1 MLQGTMPK
9 PKIKDLQEA
18 NASLRRLM
26 QHPTSIQIRPIP
38 LDRLRLAVFADSSL
52 GNAGGGTSQETHM
65 VCAVDKSFHENKE
78 ADCSILCY
86 GSHRQTRA
94 GSATLMVEANALSS
108 SLAEAEWVASWIG
121 LVKDINY
128 DLKKR
133 DTLNRE
139 FKITSIMS
147 EPDSDLS
154 LSAITDAKSL
164 YDNLVKGNY
173 TGAAKRAALEIC
185 VIRDSLDSLGGSA

>member
-1 MLQGTMPK
+1 
-9 PKIKDLQEA
+9 
-18 NASLRRLM
+18 
-26 QHPTSIQIRPIP
+26 
-38 LDRLRLAVFADSSL
+38 
-52 GNAGGGTSQETHM
+52 M
-65 VCAVDKSFHENKE
+65 VCAVDKSLHENKE

-139 FKITSIMS
+139 FKITS
-147 EPDSDLS
+147 
-154 LSAITDAKSL
+154 T
-164 YDNLVKGNY
+164 
-173 TGAAKRAALEIC
+173 
-185 VIRDSLDSLGGSA
+185 